1 MSFFLFKNES
11 SHKTLLPAR
20 QRNSRAR
27 TIRGQIQI
35 NPDKNRRKNLIVKQD
50 WELKTADD
58 TLKTGG
64 SPHIMKKS
72 K

>member
-1 MSFFLFKNES
+1 MSFFIFRNES

-50 WELKTADD
+50 WELKSAEETFQ
-58 TLKTGG
+58 TGR